1 MNRNFENEF
10 VFFTSRSGGAGGQNV
25 NKVNSKV
32 ELRFDVFA
40 SNLLNDEEKLM
51 IQEKMANRMNTD
63 GILSIVSQKD
73 RSQLRNKEDAIEK
86 FYFLVEKAL
95 EKQKARI
102 ETRASLASKRRRLD
116 SKTLHGEKK
125 ARRKKLDFDSSGFF
139 VF

>member
-1 MNRNFENEF
+1 MDRNFENEF

-40 SNLLNDEEKLM
+40 TNLLNDEEKQT
-51 IQEKMANRMNTD
+51 IQEKLASRMNGY
-63 GILSIVSQKD
+63 GILSVVSQKD

-86 FYFLVEKAL
+86 FYFLMQKAL
-95 EKQKARI
+95 EKQKKRI
-102 ETRASLASKRRRLD
+102 ETKASQASKRKRLE

-139 VF
+139 V